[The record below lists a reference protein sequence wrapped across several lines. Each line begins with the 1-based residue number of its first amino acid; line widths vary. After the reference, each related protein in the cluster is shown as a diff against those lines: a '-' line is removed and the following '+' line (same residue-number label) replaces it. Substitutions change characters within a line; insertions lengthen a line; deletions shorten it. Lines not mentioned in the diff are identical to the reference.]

1 MVIVIYMDYGKK
13 SFRTYFFLYVLFNML
28 KCYRV
33 INMEKITLKEFDEVY
48 ALFEKAFIPAE
59 LRPYEKMKLLFLE
72 DEFVIYGMYQDGRI
86 IGAIIVWEFND
97 FVYLENFAVDQSL
110 RGQGLGSQILQAIK
124 ELYPHQLLVLEVEE
138 PIDDLTKRRV
148 AFYQRNQYVLNP
160 YHFVQPP
167 LRKNALKVELMY
179 MSYPDSIN
187 VYAFDQIK
195 KQIFR
200 IVYQQGI

>member
-1 MVIVIYMDYGKK
+1 
-13 SFRTYFFLYVLFNML
+13 
-28 KCYRV
+28 
-33 INMEKITLKEFDEVY
+33 MEKITLKEFDEVY

-124 ELYPHQLLVLEVEE
+124 ELYPHQLLV
-138 PIDDLTKRRV
+138 
-148 AFYQRNQYVLNP
+148 FNQKTSGFLS
-160 YHFVQPP
+160 
-167 LRKNALKVELMY
+167 KK
-179 MSYPDSIN
+179 SIC
-187 VYAFDQIK
+187 FKSISFCSTTIK
-195 KQIFR
+195 KECTESR
-200 IVYQQGI
+200 IDVYELSRFYKCLCI

>member
-1 MVIVIYMDYGKK
+1 
-13 SFRTYFFLYVLFNML
+13 
-28 KCYRV
+28 
-33 INMEKITLKEFDEVY
+33 MEKITLKEFDEVY

-148 AFYQRNQYVLNP
+148 AFYQR
-160 YHFVQPP
+160 
-167 LRKNALKVELMY
+167 K
-179 MSYPDSIN
+179 SIC
-187 VYAFDQIK
+187 FKSISFCSTTIK
-195 KQIFR
+195 KECTESR
-200 IVYQQGI
+200 IDVYELSRFYKCLCI